1 MESSSKTFFETI
13 SDMQKQ
19 AVETFTEATEKLQ
32 KNLTQT
38 NYMDSDF
45 FKKWYDSQMSFF
57 NQGSEKKTENNPM
70 NFFNTWM
77 EGQMNLAKNWFET
90 AQKNIN
96 PMNGSLNNGMFAPNM
111 DIFNNWMQTMNNT
124 YGEMM
129 KNFGNHSDAQGS
141 FSGMFNNAQTY
152 LKMYEMWMPM
162 MKAVQDKSF
171 TPEMFKQ
178 MFNPELFK
186 NMMDSMFKMQPDYMK
201 NMLNGMNDNMKENFE
216 KMGEQGK
223 AMYANL
229 KNMMGN
235 MNNQQY
241 FDQLTE
247 MYNSFYNNLDTAV
260 APWMKMMTPGTQKD
274 QMEMM
279 KEMNHEFNMYNMVNA
294 KMQYM
299 MYVTGLKAAEEMA
312 TNVYSKMT
320 KGEDMSS
327 FMNIYQEWL
336 NVNDA
341 HFVKLFDSEE
351 YSKMQADLN
360 RFGMKLK
367 KNMDLQMEKSMAHL
381 PLINRTE
388 MDDLYKTIHDLKKKI
403 SSLEKEV
410 KAAGTKAPVAEAV
423 AEPKKATAKK
433 S

>member
-1 MESSSKTFFETI
+1 MESASKSFFETI
-13 SDMQKQ
+13 TDMQKQ
-19 AVETFTEATEKLQ
+19 AVETFTEATEKFQ
-32 KNLTQT
+32 KNLNQ
-38 NYMDSDF
+38 NQYMDSDF

-57 NQGSEKKTENNPM
+57 NQNGEKKTENNPM

-77 EGQMNLAKNWFET
+77 EGQMNLAKNWFEST
-90 AQKNIN
+90 QKNMSQFTGAQQN
-96 PMNGSLNNGMFAPNM
+96 PFAQGMDLYNS
-111 DIFNNWMQTMNNT
+111 WLSTMNNT

-129 KNFGNHSDAQGS
+129 KNFGNNTDAKQS
-141 FSGMFNNAQTY
+141 FSGLFNNAQTY

-162 MKAVQDKSF
+162 MKSLQDKTF
-171 TPEMFKQ
+171 TPDMFKN

-186 NMMDSMFKMQPDYMK
+186 NMLDSMFKMQPDYMK
-201 NMLNGMNDNMKENFE
+201 NMLSGMSDSMKENFE

-223 AMYANL
+223 AMYASM
-229 KNMMGN
+229 KDMMGN
-235 MNNQQY
+235 MNHSSY
-241 FDQLTE
+241 FDQMNE

-260 APWMKMMTPGTQKD
+260 APWMKLMTPGTQKD
-274 QMEMM
+274 QVEMM
-279 KEMNHEFNMYNMVNA
+279 KEMNHQFNVYNMTNS

-299 MYVTGLKAAEEMA
+299 MYITGLKAAEEMA

-327 FMNIYQEWL
+327 FLNIYQEWL

-360 RFGMKLK
+360 KFGMLLK
-367 KNMDLQMEKSMAHL
+367 RNIDLQMEKSMAHL

-410 KAAGTKAPVAEAV
+410 KASAAKAPVAEVA
-423 AEPKKATAKK
+423 AEPKKAASKK
-433 S
+433 A